1 MKKTIFEGM
10 ATAIVTPMTADGIDF
25 DALGRFIDFQIESG
39 INAIVV
45 MGTTGENATIEYAD
59 QKEIIRY
66 TVERVNHRIPVIAG
80 TGTNNTDHVLHNT
93 RNACEVGADAILVV
107 TPYYNKATQN
117 GLYQHFKT
125 IADASTVPVILYNV
139 PGRTGCN
146 LLPKTVARLAEH
158 ENIVAIK
165 EATGNMAQMVE
176 IMHLCGDKI
185 DVYSGEDALTVAMM
199 AMGGKGTIS
208 VLSNVVPRQAVA
220 MTDACLR
227 GDYAAAAKLQ
237 CDLLPLINALFSE
250 VNPIPA
256 KAATAAM
263 GFGADY
269 LRLPLTPMED
279 ATRAAL
285 FAEMR
290 KWEVNV

>member
-1 MKKTIFEGM
+1 
-10 ATAIVTPMTADGIDF
+10 
-25 DALGRFIDFQIESG
+25 
-39 INAIVV
+39 
-45 MGTTGENATIEYAD
+45 
-59 QKEIIRY
+59 
-66 TVERVNHRIPVIAG
+66 
-80 TGTNNTDHVLHNT
+80 
-93 RNACEVGADAILVV
+93 
-107 TPYYNKATQN
+107 
-117 GLYQHFKT
+117 
-125 IADASTVPVILYNV
+125 
-139 PGRTGCN
+139 
-146 LLPKTVARLAEH
+146 
-158 ENIVAIK
+158 
-165 EATGNMAQMVE
+165 
-176 IMHLCGDKI
+176 
-185 DVYSGEDALTVAMM
+185 
-199 AMGGKGTIS
+199 
-208 VLSNVVPRQAVA
+208 

-290 KWEVNV
+290 KWEVTV

>member
-165 EATGNMAQMVE
+165 EATGNMAQMGE

-185 DVYSGEDALTVAMM
+185 DVYSGEDALPVPMM
-199 AMGGKGTIS
+199 AMGAKGTIS
-208 VLSNVVPRQAVA
+208 VLSNVAPRESVA
-220 MTDACLR
+220 MTDACR
-227 GDYAAAAKLQ
+227 AGDFKTAARMQA
-237 CDLLPLINALFSE
+237 DLLPLINALFSE

-256 KAATAAM
+256 KAGVSAM
-263 GFGADY
+263 GFGEEH
-269 LRLPLTPMED
+269 LRLPLTPMEA
-279 ATRAAL
+279 ATRAVL
-285 FAEMR
+285 YAEMR
-290 KWEVNV
+290 TLGIQV